1 MTYETLIIDADYE
14 ICKDFP
20 YVIRKKG
27 TDKIVNETR
36 HSMGYV
42 QCSLSGKVRLKH
54 TIVAKQWIIND
65 DPEHKTQVDHINH
78 DRTDNHTDNL
88 RWVTPSENM
97 FNRSSTRGVIY
108 EIYDEIPSDDE
119 EADIIKVTTYGKYTF
134 NNLYFNR
141 SDHCFYLNNGV
152 SYRKLHVNRDKNN
165 NEFVYVKDALASPS
179 TPNRKIYYKTFKRR
193 YHISD

>member
-1 MTYETLIIDADYE
+1 MSFEICNVDPSYE
-14 ICKDFP
+14 ICNEYP
-20 YVIRKKG
+20 YIIRHKTTGKEAR
-27 TDKIVNETR
+27 ETR

-54 TIVAKQWIIND
+54 IIVATQWKIND

-78 DRTDNHTDNL
+78 DRTDNHTDNH

-108 EIYDEIPSDDE
+108 EIYNEIPSDDE

-141 SDHCFYLNNGV
+141 SDHGSSSKPIPLI
-152 SYRKLHVNRDKNN
+152 L
-165 NEFVYVKDALASPS
+165 
-179 TPNRKIYYKTFKRR
+179 
-193 YHISD
+193 